1 LLFLNKS
8 IAISALVHSLMRTYR
23 RKNSWKAR
31 IEWTCEE
38 LVVMS
43 LDREPTEES
52 RVIENAVAE
61 GTSWTNI
68 GSR

>member
-1 LLFLNKS
+1 
-8 IAISALVHSLMRTYR
+8 
-23 RKNSWKAR
+23 
-31 IEWTCEE
+31 
-38 LVVMS
+38 MS